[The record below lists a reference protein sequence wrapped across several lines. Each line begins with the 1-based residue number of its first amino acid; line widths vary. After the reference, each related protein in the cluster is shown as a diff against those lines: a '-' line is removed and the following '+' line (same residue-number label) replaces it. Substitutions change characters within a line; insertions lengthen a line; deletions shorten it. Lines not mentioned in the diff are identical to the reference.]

1 MTQKQSNLTVVA
13 GTQQLEFEFWK
24 NYPKELIQKAID
36 GNAKEL
42 LHKMVEYL
50 STIAVVAEAYIII
63 HNKDWSEV
71 WNPSL
76 NKYEK
81 VLKTIHV
88 HFLFKL
94 AEGATL
100 PEIANAL
107 GLETQY
113 LEKPK
118 SGRYAYDN
126 LLSYLI
132 HAKEPDKFFYSPSEV
147 VTLMGRDYQII
158 YNERIRTWEKGRAKK
173 TSKQAKNDVEALIMD
188 IIKGKIKKDEI
199 LNSPEFYAIYAF
211 NKSKLNEAFETY
223 AERKSLKTYKDLELG
238 LFQKTIIFLQ
248 GASGL
253 GKTTLAKELAH
264 KLQFL
269 SRVNGEDWETVIT
282 AATNPFDDVR
292 GEEIILLDDV
302 RGQALSA
309 SDWLKLL
316 DPFTASPISSRF
328 KNRSGAVKTIIIT
341 SSKSALEF
349 FFKTKDSG
357 YEDLSQFVR
366 RINHFITLR
375 TDSSGNIIY
384 SSSFP
389 ERKHTPIQRKIPN
402 KEVIVSLD
410 YDFSTAKEMSSEDLL
425 EFLIET
431 VRLNNHW
438 EISYQ
443 DSKKAITTTDQS
455 KSDDL
460 NQ

>member
-1 MTQKQSNLTVVA
+1 MTKKQANLTVIA
-13 GTQQLEFEFWK
+13 GTQQLEFKFWK
-24 NYPKELIQKAID
+24 DYPKELIQKAID

-42 LHKMVEYL
+42 LKKMIEYL
-50 STIAVVAEAYIII
+50 STIVIVSDAYIIV

-76 NKYEK
+76 SEYEK

-88 HFLFKL
+88 HFLFKF

-107 GLETQY
+107 GLESQY

-132 HAKEPDKFFYSPSEV
+132 HAKDPNKFLYSSSDV
-147 VTLMGRDYQII
+147 ITLVGKDYQII
-158 YNERIRTWEKGRAKK
+158 YNERIRAWEKGRAKK
-173 TSKQAKNDVEALIMD
+173 TSQQARFDVEALIMD
-188 IIKGKIKKDEI
+188 VVEGKIKKTDI
-199 LNSPEFYAIYAF
+199 LSNSDLFPIYAF

-223 AERKSLKTYKDLELG
+223 AERKSLKTLKDLENG

-253 GKTTLAKELAH
+253 GKTTLAKELAY

-269 SRVNGEDWETVIT
+269 SRANGEDWETVIT
-282 AATNPFDDVR
+282 AATNPFDDVK

-341 SSKSALEF
+341 SSKPVLEF

-357 YEDLSQFVR
+357 YEDLSQFIR

-375 TDSSGNIIY
+375 TDGSGNIIY

-389 ERKHTPIQRKIPN
+389 ERKHPPIQRKVPN
-402 KEVIVSLD
+402 KKVIVSLD
-410 YDFSTAKEMSSEDLL
+410 YDFSTAKEMNSEDLL

-443 DSKKAITTTDQS
+443 ESKKAITPTDQS